1 MIELLH
7 SIEVI
12 RDLLLDP
19 TCRATICSPS
29 GPRREEAVGVLEAPR
44 GTLFHHYRVNRR
56 RRGDD
61 VQPDRLHDQQQR
73 AHEPGR
79 HQGGAGSLH
88 RQERDHRGAAEPHRG
103 GHPRLRPLPVVRHAR
118 AGADAARLYLVERH
132 LGHSADA
139 EECLRKYMQILAVSN
154 SRATVE
160 RGGRS
165 SLEHLVAE
173 RVDGDLHASWKS
185 TNTPLSKEV
194 VSSR

>member
-1 MIELLH
+1 MKRPMIGSVVAAGVFLAGCGERPTKQEFLARELN
-7 SIEVI
+7 
-12 RDLLLDP
+12 
-19 TCRATICSPS
+19 A
-29 GPRREEAVGVLEAPR
+29 LESYC
-44 GTLFHHYRVNRR
+44 T
-56 RRGDD
+56 
-61 VQPDRLHDQQQR
+61 
-73 AHEPGR
+73 
-79 HQGGAGSLH
+79 
-88 RQERDHRGAAEPHRG
+88 
-103 GHPRLRPLPVVRHAR
+103 
-118 AGADAARLYLVERH
+118 ADAMTAHDALRVSVVYIEKCRKLGVQGILYDEVLARSYGRLYLVERH